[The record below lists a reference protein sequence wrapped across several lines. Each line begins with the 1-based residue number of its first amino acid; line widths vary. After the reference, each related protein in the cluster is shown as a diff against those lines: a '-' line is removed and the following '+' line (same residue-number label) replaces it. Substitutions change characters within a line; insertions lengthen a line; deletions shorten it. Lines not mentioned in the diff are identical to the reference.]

1 MTTVAQTTEIVK
13 FNNQELLTLK
23 VGEIIY
29 TAIRPIVEG
38 MGLDWTTQ
46 AKKIRNNAEKFNCR
60 DMPTVAQ
67 DGKIR
72 EMLCMPIKKL
82 NGWLFSINPE
92 KVKPEIKDDVIAY
105 QEECFEALYNYWHKG
120 EAINPRRLSTVKDR
134 NGLVKLVNWAVKQLN
149 IDYSEACNMV
159 NYRFNTKNFAELTC
173 EQVEHAC
180 EYVQGLILEYGK
192 SYQPIAQPQVMA
204 LPPAQNVSQGKFVGA
219 FDEYGRMAMRQ
230 MHDDEFVTTM
240 FDLPKLIQ
248 SDTETNLAVLSEIN
262 AAVSNRIAFLAT
274 TLHTYKRVGAA

>member
-1 MTTVAQTTEIVK
+1 MTTLAQTVN
-13 FNNQELLTLK
+13 FHNQTLTTLEK
-23 VGEIIY
+23 DGKQYV
-29 TAIRPIVEG
+29 AMKPICENI
-38 MGLDWTTQ
+38 GLDWVSQHKRIQRKEALNSVMVIMTTTG
-46 AKKIRNNAEKFNCR
+46 N
-60 DMPTVAQ
+60 
-67 DGKIR
+67 DGKKY
-72 EMLCMPIKKL
+72 EMLCLPIEVL
-82 NGWLFSINPE
+82 NGWLMGVDENR
-92 KVKPEIKDDVIAY
+92 VKPEIKDTLVMY
-105 QEECFEALYNYWHKG
+105 QKECYKALYDYWHKG

-134 NGLVKLVNWAVKQLN
+134 NGLIKLVNWAVKQLN

-159 NYRFNTKNFAELTC
+159 NYRFNTKNFTELTC

-192 SYQPIAQPQVMA
+192 SYQPITQPQVMA

-219 FDEYGRMAMRQ
+219 FDEFGRMAMRQ

-274 TLHTYKRVGAA
+274 TIHTYKRVGAA